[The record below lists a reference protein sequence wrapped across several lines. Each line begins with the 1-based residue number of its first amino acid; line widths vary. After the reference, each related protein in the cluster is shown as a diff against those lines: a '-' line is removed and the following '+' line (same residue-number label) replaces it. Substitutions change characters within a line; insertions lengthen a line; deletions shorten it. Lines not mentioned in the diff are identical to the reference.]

1 MFRRIT
7 PETNHR
13 AQLRHPLFHRRASA
27 SHLRDLIL
35 PVLLHPHHHKL
46 NAGELPS
53 ESSRD
58 LIRREQSAKRH
69 MPRRSPTVNLG
80 SPVVTT
86 LNSQVSSHTN

>member
-13 AQLRHPLFHRRASA
+13 AQFRHPLFHRRASA

-35 PVLLHPHHHKL
+35 PVLLHPHHHKF
-46 NAGELPS
+46 NAEELPS

-58 LIRREQSAKRH
+58 LIRREKNQRTFPNKTAVDCEGSDDTDLKAG
-69 MPRRSPTVNLG
+69 RSP
-80 SPVVTT
+80 
-86 LNSQVSSHTN
+86 

>member
-58 LIRREQSAKRH
+58 IIRRKRSQRTL
-69 MPRRSPTVNLG
+69 PNKTVVDREGSDDADLKAGRSP
-80 SPVVTT
+80 
-86 LNSQVSSHTN
+86 

>member
-7 PETNHR
+7 LETNHR
-13 AQLRHPLFHRRASA
+13 AQIRHPLFHRRASA

-35 PVLLHPHHHKL
+35 SVLLHPHHHKL

-58 LIRREQSAKRH
+58 LIRREQSQRTLPNKTAVDCEGSDDADLKAG
-69 MPRRSPTVNLG
+69 RSP
-80 SPVVTT
+80 
-86 LNSQVSSHTN
+86 

>member
-13 AQLRHPLFHRRASA
+13 AQLRHPPFHRRASA

-46 NAGELPS
+46 NAGEFPS

-58 LIRREQSAKRH
+58 LIRREQSQRTLPNKTVVDCEGSDDADLKAG
-69 MPRRSPTVNLG
+69 RSP
-80 SPVVTT
+80 
-86 LNSQVSSHTN
+86 

>member
-13 AQLRHPLFHRRASA
+13 AQFCHPLFHQRVSA

-58 LIRREQSAKRH
+58 LIRREQSQRMLPNKTAVDCEGSDDADLKAG
-69 MPRRSPTVNLG
+69 RSP
-80 SPVVTT
+80 
-86 LNSQVSSHTN
+86 